1 MDLSPVVDLTPSG
14 TKVGSV
20 ISITSDE
27 PGTGTARDAFRSDDV
42 GKYILLNGGVCQI
55 LALTSA
61 SEVSCEVQKSLNSL
75 DETGNWSLEEPAW
88 DATRGYPRAVGLFE
102 QRLVFGGTTQQ
113 PQTIWMSETG
123 IFDGFGAGPDDED
136 AIEIELSS
144 SQVNEIQWM
153 ATTRDLIV
161 GTSGAEITVSG
172 SSGPITPSN
181 AEQRPRTY
189 YGSDQQVTP
198 TVGNEV
204 IFKQGSE
211 RKIRTFYFDFD
222 VDNYKGEDLNFLA
235 EHITLDLLDEV
246 AYAQEPDSVIYATT
260 DTGDL
265 LAGTYVREQQVIG
278 WSKWTTEGSFEN
290 VQTIRAGEQ
299 DQVWVCV
306 NRTIDGGTKR
316 YIELLVPGDGTNDI
330 HGFSDSFLT
339 LDSTGTPVTSITG
352 LDHLEGEVV
361 QVRVDGATHPDKT
374 VSSGAITLDIA
385 SEVVVVGLEYTMTAK
400 TLKPDFDVG
409 QGTMQA
415 QDTRWVRPYLRVNN
429 STSPTVNGQAK
440 PTRSGGDNMDESVP
454 LFTGDLEYSAIDWD
468 ATGQLTITDSQ
479 PLPVH
484 LIGIFG
490 TIEGNTK

>member
-1 MDLSPVVDLTPSG
+1 V
-14 TKVGSV
+14 
-20 ISITSDE
+20 
-27 PGTGTARDAFRSDDV
+27 RD
-42 GKYILLNGGVCQI
+42 
-55 LALTSA
+55 
-61 SEVSCEVQKSLNSL
+61 
-75 DETGNWSLEEPAW
+75 
-88 DATRGYPRAVGLFE
+88 
-102 QRLVFGGTTQQ
+102 
-113 PQTIWMSETG
+113 
-123 IFDGFGAGPDDED
+123 
-136 AIEIELSS
+136 
-144 SQVNEIQWM
+144 
-153 ATTRDLIV
+153 
-161 GTSGAEITVSG
+161 
-172 SSGPITPSN
+172 
-181 AEQRPRTY
+181 
-189 YGSDQQVTP
+189 
-198 TVGNEV
+198 
-204 IFKQGSE
+204 
-211 RKIRTFYFDFD
+211 
-222 VDNYKGEDLNFLA
+222 
-235 EHITLDLLDEV
+235 
-246 AYAQEPDSVIYATT
+246 
-260 DTGDL
+260 
-265 LAGTYVREQQVIG
+265 QQVIG

-429 STSPTVNGQAK
+429 STSPTVNGQAI
-440 PTRSGGDNMDESVP
+440 PTRSSGDNMDESVP